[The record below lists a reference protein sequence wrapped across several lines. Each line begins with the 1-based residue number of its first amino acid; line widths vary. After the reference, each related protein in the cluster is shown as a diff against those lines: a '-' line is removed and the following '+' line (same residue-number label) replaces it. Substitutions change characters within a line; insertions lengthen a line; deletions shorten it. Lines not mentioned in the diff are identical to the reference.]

1 MSKEEII
8 IMHCDI
14 EKCESK
20 NATAYNGSIQVIF
33 TTEQTEG
40 RPIKPHPLNVK
51 IDLCSS
57 CLQKVCEGNAIFASG
72 AQGYNRYWFKHLPKE
87 SNKTKEGKK

>member
-1 MSKEEII
+1 MSKEEIV

-20 NATAYNGSIQVIF
+20 NATAYNGMLQVIF

-40 RPIKPHPLNVK
+40 RPIKPHPINVNL
-51 IDLCSS
+51 DLCLS
-57 CLQKVCEGNAIFASG
+57 CFQKVCEGHAIFASG
-72 AQGYNRYWFKHLPKE
+72 AQGYNNYWFRNVLTDK
-87 SNKTKEGKK
+87 GKSQKGE